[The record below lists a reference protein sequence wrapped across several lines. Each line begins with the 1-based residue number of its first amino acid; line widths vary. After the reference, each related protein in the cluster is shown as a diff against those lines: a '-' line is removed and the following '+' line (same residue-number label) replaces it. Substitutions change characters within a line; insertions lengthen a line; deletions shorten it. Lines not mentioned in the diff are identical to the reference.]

1 MEFKSKAR
9 KHFLLD
15 RWTDALQFE
24 LQEFAM
30 PCRSKED
37 EGWMREVCT
46 EVLHL
51 SHDHFDKVHS
61 KKKMEIAPN
70 QLIEFPNFLQ
80 RTHKL
85 YVDWDKKLSEVEK
98 LGEGFLPHRHSS
110 NENEYGVVHRRA
122 NVERIR
128 QLALQTPQAVLHLLK
143 KMGCELQLPPSA
155 LICCRDDDDVEHSN
169 CNETTVK
176 VYVKE
181 GTRPM
186 TPDGKDWKIS
196 FHFVFQVK
204 RLWAFIAH
212 VMKISLIPFYHCRR
226 SWYPLPNFE

>member
-1 MEFKSKAR
+1 
-9 KHFLLD
+9 
-15 RWTDALQFE
+15 
-24 LQEFAM
+24 
-30 PCRSKED
+30 
-37 EGWMREVCT
+37 MREVCT

-143 KMGCELQLPPSA
+143 NMGCELQSPHPGSEDSD
-155 LICCRDDDDVEHSN
+155 CK
-169 CNETTVK
+169 ETTVK
-176 VYVKE
+176 VYIKE
-181 GTRPM
+181 GTRPLM
-186 TPDGKDWKIS
+186 PDGKDWKIS

-204 RLWAFIAH
+204 QL
-212 VMKISLIPFYHCRR
+212 
-226 SWYPLPNFE
+226 